1 MGDRGNIEIRQG
13 YQTADGSR
21 HEASM
26 FLYTHWRGSEVPAIL
41 ADALVKAGGRAGDQA
56 YLTRIVFDQ
65 MVDADS
71 GIMGFGIALGYPPD
85 NEHPIPQVWWTGA
98 HRDRLRIAYLDRDY
112 TIDEFVLEYA
122 TKEEDPLD

>member
-13 YQTADGSR
+13 YQAADGSR
-21 HEASM
+21 DEASV

-65 MVDADS
+65 MRGDDN
-71 GIMGFGIALGYPPD
+71 GTTNFGIALGYPPD
-85 NEHPIPQVWWTGA
+85 NEHPIPQVWWSGTW
-98 HRDRLRIAYLDRDY
+98 HEQIRITYLDSDY
-112 TIDEFVLEYA
+112 TLDEFVLEYA

>member
-13 YQTADGSR
+13 YHDAAGDR
-21 HEASM
+21 HEASV
-26 FLYTHWRGSEVPAIL
+26 FLYTHWRGSEVPTIL

-71 GIMGFGIALGYPPD
+71 GIVGFGIALGYPPD
-85 NEHPIPQVWWTGA
+85 NEHPIPQVWWSGA
-98 HRDRLRIAYLDRDY
+98 WHDQIRITYLDRDY
-112 TIDEFVLEYA
+112 TCDEFVLEYA
-122 TKEEDPLD
+122 TKEAHPSD